1 MKKSYSTF
9 RKVAFAEGVSFLI
22 LLFIAMP
29 LKYFGDMPKAVTIVG
44 SLHGILFVAFGVL
57 SIDVKNSFKKQ
68 FSWLVKAGLAYLLP
82 FGTFYMDREWK
93 KEEAEAMAADWF
105 YLVQMTIYYW
115 KKTVKAV

>member
-1 MKKSYSTF
+1 VINEKQQKNVQHIMKKSYSTF

-57 SIDVKNSFKKQ
+57 SLDVKNSFKKP
-68 FSWLVKAGLAYLLP
+68 FSWLVKAGLASLLP

-93 KEEAEAMAADWF
+93 KEEVEAMAAD
-105 YLVQMTIYYW
+105 
-115 KKTVKAV
+115 